1 MVTDFTLYYKAKL
14 IKTVWDW
21 YQYRHI
27 DHWTRRESLEWKT
40 YIYGQLI
47 SENEAKNT
55 QWEEDGLFTNGTGKT
70 R

>member
-1 MVTDFTLYYKAKL
+1 MVTDFKLYYKAKL

-21 YQYRHI
+21 ISIQTHRSV
-27 DHWTRRESLEWKT
+27 DQEREFRMKT
-40 YIYGQLI
+40 HIYGQLI

-55 QWEEDGLFTNGTGKT
+55 QGEEDGLFTMVLKT